1 MTRPLVVIGAG
12 GFGREALDVV
22 AAMNAAA
29 SAPVFDLLGVID
41 ASPSELNLRRLAD
54 LGVPHLG
61 SDVQWLERGEQA
73 EYAIGIGDPTVRARL
88 ATRFDDQGMTAAT
101 LVHPAAVVGSR
112 SVLEPGVIVCAGVQV
127 STNVHLKGHVHLNP
141 NVTIGHDSTLEPFVS
156 VNPGAIVSGEV
167 TVGSGTLIGSGAVIL
182 QGLSIG
188 AGSTIGAASCV
199 VGDVPPQVTVKGVPA
214 R

>member
-12 GFGREALDVV
+12 GFGRETLDVV
-22 AAMNAAA
+22 AAVNAAA
-29 SAPVFDLLGVID
+29 PAPVFDLLGVID
-41 ASPSELNLRRLAD
+41 TGPSDLNLRRLFD
-54 LGVPHLG
+54 LGVAHLG
-61 SDVQWLERGEQA
+61 SEAHWLERGENA
-73 EYAIGIGDPTVRARL
+73 EYAIGIGAPAVRERL
-88 ATRFDDQGMTAAT
+88 AALFDDHGLTAAT
-101 LVHPAAVVGSR
+101 LVHPTAVIGSR
-112 SVLEPGVIVCAGVQV
+112 SFLDPGVIVCAGVQI
-127 STNVHLKGHVHLNP
+127 STNVHLKRHVHLNP
-141 NVTIGHDSTLEPFVS
+141 NVTIGHDSVLEPFVS

-188 AGSTIGAASCV
+188 VKSIIGAAACV